1 MIFLKNANYK
11 DSNFIFNLKN
21 SKDVSRTSIKKKKIN
36 FRNHEKWLKK
46 KLSEK
51 KSFLFIVC
59 EKKNNLKVG
68 YVRLDYKNF
77 FYRVTIAIIKNKTR
91 LKYGQKSLIIAEK
104 KIKAPFILIAEVLT
118 NNFKS
123 IKLFKKSGYSEV
135 EKRNKIILFL
145 KFISKK

>member
-1 MIFLKNANYK
+1 MK
-11 DSNFIFNLKN
+11 
-21 SKDVSRTSIKKKKIN
+21 
-36 FRNHEKWLKK
+36 
-46 KLSEK
+46 
-51 KSFLFIVC
+51 
-59 EKKNNLKVG
+59 KKNNLKVG
-68 YVRLDYKNF
+68 YVRLDYKDF

>member
-1 MIFLKNANYK
+1 
-11 DSNFIFNLKN
+11 
-21 SKDVSRTSIKKKKIN
+21 
-36 FRNHEKWLKK
+36 
-46 KLSEK
+46 
-51 KSFLFIVC
+51 VC

-68 YVRLDYKNF
+68 YVRLDYKDF